1 LRQRNPPIIVKTFRE
16 TASGSLHMLTKMI
29 RSRSVA
35 LALIAGLA
43 TALPAIAQFALVPT
57 PVPGATALASQAES
71 DIDYKGA
78 AARHIYSSYPTR
90 IYKGKLP
97 PMLYG
102 VAIIETHVDAEGNV
116 TQVNVRRPPAAAEV
130 GPWLVSLIKKASP
143 FPVPAKMGRAS
154 YVDVWLVDKSG
165 NFQVD
170 TLTEGQR

>member
-1 LRQRNPPIIVKTFRE
+1 MQAVSAADPFGSVPP
-16 TASGSLHMLTKMI
+16 
-29 RSRSVA
+29 
-35 LALIAGLA
+35 
-43 TALPAIAQFALVPT
+43 
-57 PVPGATALASQAES
+57 PVPPAAELPPSQAET
-71 DIDYKGA
+71 DMDYRGA
-78 AARHIYSSYPTR
+78 AARHIYASYPTR

-102 VAIIETHVDAEGNV
+102 VAIVEAELDGEGNV
-116 TQVNVRRPPAAAEV
+116 TQVKIRRPPAAAEI

-143 FPVPAKMGRAS
+143 FPAPARMGRAT